1 MGHREDLLVGAKR
14 CLIEK
19 GYARTTA
26 RDIVAASGANL
37 ASIGYHYGSKEALLN
52 QALMESISELGDE
65 LARALSTADPE
76 LAPIERFG
84 VVWNHFIERFASH
97 RAVWAA
103 SFEAFAQV
111 DHVPVIRE
119 ALAEGIEQG
128 RSGIISVFQEVGTLP
143 AQGDQSPPDE
153 RAVRSLGSFYQALFT
168 GVMAQ
173 MLVDPERAPSGA
185 DLAEA
190 LRLIVGAVE
199 AGHQCTGAGA
209 GGAGGEEERRKD

>member
-52 QALMESISELGDE
+52 KALMEAISESGDE
-65 LARALSTADPE
+65 LTQAVADNDPDARPL
-76 LAPIERFG
+76 ERFER
-84 VVWNHFIERFASH
+84 VWTRLVDQFATH
-97 RAVWAA
+97 RQVWVA

-111 DHVPVIRE
+111 DHAPVVRE
-119 ALAEGIEQG
+119 ALADGIEQG
-128 RSGIISVFQEVGTLP
+128 REGIVSIFKDAGMFGDLADKVSDGELMRSV
-143 AQGDQSPPDE
+143 
-153 RAVRSLGSFYQALFT
+153 GSFYQALSM

-173 MLVDPERAPSGA
+173 LLVDPERAPTGR
-185 DLAEA
+185 DLANA
-190 LRLIVGAVE
+190 LRVIAASMRTDL
-199 AGHQCTGAGA
+199 
-209 GGAGGEEERRKD
+209 GEELPASTA